1 MRSLTRHSP
10 RSLLLVV
17 LILGSFVLRA
27 ETRGSFST
35 ETGAALLDG
44 SPAAAAS
51 ASASLDLAADRM
63 ASRFLFNLQGLA
75 GPTNLSGSAAARADF
90 SWNPGSLSS
99 VVSLEGGLSGTE
111 GGQPSWRSALGLLV
125 AIDGEELSAKGR
137 LGLERQ
143 SVEGLLSTIADA
155 GLEFSW
161 LAGDFLLKPKVDG
174 SLALADTGSE
184 TLIILPGLGLSWYP
198 GLPVS
203 ASFAGGWSRSYAGS
217 TPSDSLV
224 AEAGL
229 YAALGPAYGRIEGSA
244 TIGAGGLSAG
254 AAEAGIT
261 FDIGHIG
268 KSRLSLPTRVSWLL
282 GGSPVFSLFAGLGL
296 SMN

>member
-1 MRSLTRHSP
+1 MISATIAATGRVAALV
-10 RSLLLVV
+10 LLCSAFGVT
-17 LILGSFVLRA
+17 A
-27 ETRGSFST
+27 ETRGTFST
-35 ETGAALLDG
+35 EAGAAFLDG
-44 SPAAAAS
+44 SPVAAAEAAAS
-51 ASASLDLAADRM
+51 LELAEGRT
-63 ASRFLFNLQGLA
+63 ASRFLCNLQGRA
-75 GPTNLSGSAAARADF
+75 GALLSGSAAARADF
-90 SWNPGSLSS
+90 SWNPGELST
-99 VVSLEGGLSGTE
+99 VCSLEGGLSGTE
-111 GGQPSWRSALGLLV
+111 GGLPSWRSALGLLV
-125 AIDGEELSAKGR
+125 AIDGTELSTKGS

-143 SVEGLLSTIADA
+143 SVDGLLSTIADA
-155 GLEFSW
+155 GLEFSY

-174 SLALADTGSE
+174 SFALADAGGT
-184 TLIILPGLGLSWYP
+184 TLSILPGLGLSWYP

-203 ASFAGGWSRSYAGS
+203 ASLAGGWSRSYAGS

-261 FDIGHIG
+261 FDIGRIG
-268 KSRLSLPTRVSWLL
+268 KSRLSLPTRASWLL

-296 SMN
+296 SMD